1 MYFSLFRARDSKV
14 SYIADKSDNR
24 NRCIFK
30 DINKNIRTNKNVKTQ
45 NHGGRHRREGKWESG
60 GILI

>member
-45 NHGGRHRREGKWESG
+45 NHGGKDRREGK
-60 GILI
+60 